1 MKGGIG
7 WNLRISGIGWD
18 IWAFYLM
25 FLFWEIDMKLCKD
38 FTKTYKCKIL
48 YKIRIVLNRSY
59 STNTQ
64 PFWKRRYHRG
74 ARETHVCSYYY
85 LNLII
90 FHFSFTVPLKWPSID
105 SLMPYSSRVSIKA
118 LSGQGPVNL
127 SMFLHTKDMHIFTNH
142 ERIFGIKHFL
152 SYSARTTSSLSSSS
166 FSIRERWFV

>member
-90 FHFSFTVPLKWPSID
+90 FHFFKDIIDNTIYASGTCHQNSNQLQRSI
-105 SLMPYSSRVSIKA
+105 IA
-118 LSGQGPVNL
+118 TNL
-127 SMFLHTKDMHIFTNH
+127 CLYHMNRILHCH
-142 ERIFGIKHFL
+142 
-152 SYSARTTSSLSSSS
+152 
-166 FSIRERWFV
+166 